1 MSKSRKN
8 SLLSAL
14 SEYIVL
20 LGIVVVFFVGMSIA
34 SPYFLTF
41 SNITNIIQYVST
53 YGIVSIGMLLVILTG
68 GINLSVGGTLA
79 ISAYIGCSL
88 MLKGYPWY
96 ISVVVCIG
104 IGLLVGLI
112 NGLAVTKL
120 KIPPLIATL
129 AMEQMTRGMHL
140 GLAQGAPLTGFS
152 DQYKAIGASKLLNLP
167 MSVWWTIL
175 LYIVFMII
183 LYKTCFGRNIYA
195 VGGNPMAT
203 RVAGVNNDK
212 VIIGV
217 YMLAG
222 CLCAIAGIIVT
233 GRMNS
238 VAVSIAQGLDT
249 RCITC
254 CVLGGASVTRGGKG
268 TIIGC
273 FLGVFIIGILQNSM
287 DLLAVSSYW
296 QTFIQ
301 GVVLFLA
308 VSAGFFRTIFAEK
321 KKVKVN

>member
-1 MSKSRKN
+1 MNKKN
-8 SLLSAL
+8 KAVSSFL
-14 SEYIVL
+14 SEYAVL
-20 LGIVVVFFVGMSIA
+20 IGIVVVFFVGMSIA
-34 SPYFLTF
+34 SPYFLTV

-88 MLKGYPWY
+88 MLKGYPWF
-96 ISVVVCIG
+96 VGVLGCIG
-104 IGLLVGLI
+104 VGLLVGFV
-112 NGLAVTKL
+112 NGIAVTKL
-120 KIPPLIATL
+120 NIPPLIATL
-129 AMEQMTRGMHL
+129 AVEQMTRGVHL
-140 GLAQGAPLTGFS
+140 GLAQGAPLTGFP
-152 DQYKAIGASKLLNLP
+152 QTYLNIGASKFLNLP
-167 MSVWWTIL
+167 VSVWWTIL
-175 LYIVFMII
+175 LYIVFFII
-183 LYKTCFGRNIYA
+183 LHKTCFGRTIYA

-203 RVAGVNNDK
+203 KVAGVNNDK
-212 VIIGV
+212 TVISV

-222 CLCAIAGIIVT
+222 FLCAAAGIILT

-273 FLGVFIIGILQNSM
+273 FLGVFIIGLLQNSL

-308 VSAGFFRTIFAEK
+308 VSAGFFRTVIAEK
-321 KKVKVN
+321 RNPKVN

>member
-1 MSKSRKN
+1 MKRNN
-8 SLLSAL
+8 SVSSFL
-14 SEYIVL
+14 SEYAVL
-20 LGIVVVFFVGMSIA
+20 LGIIVVFFVGMSIA

-68 GINLSVGGTLA
+68 GINLSVGGALA

-88 MLKGYPWY
+88 MVKGYPWFV
-96 ISVVVCIG
+96 SVLVCILVG
-104 IGLLVGLI
+104 MLVGLV

-120 KIPPLIATL
+120 NIPPLIATL
-129 AMEQMTRGMHL
+129 AVEQMARGMHL

-152 DQYKAIGASKLLNLP
+152 QTYLNIGASKFLNLP

-175 LYIVFMII
+175 LYVIFFVV
-183 LYKTCFGRNIYA
+183 LHKTCFGRTVYA

-203 RVAGVNNDK
+203 KVAGVNNNK
-212 VIIGV
+212 IIIAV

-222 CLCAIAGIIVT
+222 FLCAAAGIIVT

-273 FLGVFIIGILQNSM
+273 FLGVFIIGLLQNSL

-308 VSAGFFRTIFAEK
+308 VSAGFFRTFFAAR

>member
-1 MSKSRKN
+1 MKRNN
-8 SLLSAL
+8 SVSSFL
-14 SEYIVL
+14 SEYAVL
-20 LGIVVVFFVGMSIA
+20 LGIIVVFFVGMSIA

-88 MLKGYPWY
+88 MVKGYPWFV
-96 ISVVVCIG
+96 SVLVCI
-104 IGLLVGLI
+104 LVGMLVGFV

-120 KIPPLIATL
+120 NIPPLIATL
-129 AMEQMTRGMHL
+129 AVEQMARGMHL

-152 DQYKAIGASKLLNLP
+152 QTYLNIGASKFLNLP

-175 LYIVFMII
+175 LYVIFFVV
-183 LYKTCFGRNIYA
+183 LHKTCFGRTVYA

-203 RVAGVNNDK
+203 KVAGVNNNK
-212 VIIGV
+212 IIIAV

-222 CLCAIAGIIVT
+222 FLCAAAGIIVT

-273 FLGVFIIGILQNSM
+273 FLGVFIIGLLQNSL

-308 VSAGFFRTIFAEK
+308 VSAGFFRTFFAARK
-321 KKVKVN
+321 K

>member
-1 MSKSRKN
+1 MIKKKN
-8 SLLSAL
+8 SILSSI
-14 SEYIVL
+14 SEYAVL
-20 LGIVVVFFVGMSIA
+20 IGIVVVFIIGMSIA

-41 SNITNIIQYVST
+41 TNITNIIQYVST

-88 MLKGYPWY
+88 MLRGFPWY
-96 ISVVVCIG
+96 VSVLVCI
-104 IGLLVGLI
+104 LTRMMVGLV

-120 KIPPLIATL
+120 NIPPLIATL
-129 AMEQMTRGMHL
+129 AVEQITRGVHL

-152 DQYKAIGASKLLNLP
+152 QTYLNIGASKFLNLP
-167 MSVWWTIL
+167 MAVWWTLL
-175 LYIVFMII
+175 LYVIFFII
-183 LYKTCFGRNIYA
+183 LYKTCFGRTVYA

-203 RVAGVNNDK
+203 RVSGINNHK
-212 VIIGV
+212 IIIFV
-217 YMLAG
+217 YILAG
-222 CLCAIAGIIVT
+222 ILCAIAGIIVT

-238 VAVSIAQGLDT
+238 VAVSIAKGLDT

-273 FLGVFIIGILQNSM
+273 FLGVFIIGLLQNSL

-296 QTFIQ
+296 QEFIQ
-301 GVVLFLA
+301 GIVLFLA
-308 VSAGFFRTIFAEK
+308 VSADFFRTLIARRK
-321 KKVKVN
+321 KK

>member
-1 MSKSRKN
+1 MKNKS
-8 SLLSAL
+8 SISSFL
-14 SEYIVL
+14 SEYVVL
-20 LGIVVVFFVGMSIA
+20 LGIIVAFFVGMSIA

-88 MLKGYPWY
+88 MLKGYPWFV
-96 ISVVVCIG
+96 SVLVCVLVG
-104 IGLLVGLI
+104 MFVGLI

-120 KIPPLIATL
+120 NIPPLIATL
-129 AMEQMTRGMHL
+129 AVEQMARVMHL

-152 DQYKAIGASKLLNLP
+152 QTYLNIGASKLLNLP

-175 LYIVFMII
+175 LYIIFFVI
-183 LYKTCFGRNIYA
+183 LHKTCFGRTVYA
-195 VGGNPMAT
+195 VGGNPMAA

-212 VIIGV
+212 MIISV

-222 CLCAIAGIIVT
+222 FLCAAAGIIVT

-273 FLGVFIIGILQNSM
+273 FLGVFIIGLLQNSL

-308 VSAGFFRTIFAEK
+308 VSAGFFRTFFAERRT
-321 KKVKVN
+321 KVR

>member
-1 MSKSRKN
+1 MSKQKKS
-8 SLLSAL
+8 SILSYL
-14 SEYIVL
+14 SEYAVL
-20 LGIVVVFFVGMSIA
+20 LGIVVVFFVGMSFA
-34 SPYFLTF
+34 SPYFLTV

-79 ISAYIGCSL
+79 ISAYVGCSM
-88 MLKGYPWY
+88 MLRGYSW
-96 ISVVVCIG
+96 IVAVLVCIG
-104 IGLLVGLI
+104 VGMLVGFI
-112 NGLAVTKL
+112 NGMAVTKL
-120 KIPPLIATL
+120 NIPPLIATL
-129 AMEQMTRGMHL
+129 AVEQMTRGMHL

-152 DQYKAIGASKLLNLP
+152 ENYLKIGASKFLTLP

-175 LYIVFMII
+175 LYVVFFII
-183 LYKTCFGRNIYA
+183 LQKTCFGRNIYA
-195 VGGNPMAT
+195 VGGNAMAAK
-203 RVAGVNNDK
+203 VAGMPNHKIV
-212 VIIGV
+212 IGV

-222 CLCAIAGIIVT
+222 VLCAVAGIIVT

-268 TIIGC
+268 TIVGC
-273 FLGVFIIGILQNSM
+273 FLGVFIIGLLQNSL

-308 VSAGFFRTIFAEK
+308 VSADFIRNVIAENRK
-321 KKVKVN
+321 PKLG

>member
-1 MSKSRKN
+1 MKKN
-8 SLLSAL
+8 NSVSSFL
-14 SEYIVL
+14 SEYAVL
-20 LGIVVVFFVGMSIA
+20 LGIIVVFFVGMSIA

-88 MLKGYPWY
+88 MVKGYPWFV
-96 ISVVVCIG
+96 SVLVCI
-104 IGLLVGLI
+104 LVGMLVGFV

-120 KIPPLIATL
+120 NIPPLIATL
-129 AMEQMTRGMHL
+129 AVEQMARGMHL

-152 DQYKAIGASKLLNLP
+152 QTYLNIGASKFLNLP

-175 LYIVFMII
+175 LYVIFFVV
-183 LYKTCFGRNIYA
+183 LHKTCFGRTVYA

-203 RVAGVNNDK
+203 KVAGVNNNK
-212 VIIGV
+212 IIIAV

-222 CLCAIAGIIVT
+222 FLCAAAGIIVT

-273 FLGVFIIGILQNSM
+273 FLGVFIIGLLQNSL

-308 VSAGFFRTIFAEK
+308 VSAGFFRTFFAAR